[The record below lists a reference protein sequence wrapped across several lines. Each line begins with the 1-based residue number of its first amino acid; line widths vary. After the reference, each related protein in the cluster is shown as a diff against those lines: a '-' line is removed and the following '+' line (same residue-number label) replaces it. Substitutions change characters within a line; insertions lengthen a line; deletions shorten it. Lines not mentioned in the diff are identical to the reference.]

1 MKLPTRSVA
10 CFLGAIAFLSV
21 LLRYPTTEHEIGVD
35 SFFIHNLATIITTQ
49 GQARWL
55 MDPLS
60 LFGLYP
66 MSYPSADPFLLAA
79 FAQMVGVSVETA
91 ILFIS
96 LALGVFGVFVSFVM
110 AREFYNDN
118 LFGVSVAFLYAL
130 APRFLDFTLWTSSS
144 RGLFMLLLP
153 GFVWSIIRVMRDPK
167 PKNVG
172 MLTAI
177 LFLLGVTH
185 HLTALLLAVL
195 GAGIASV
202 ALLTILRVL
211 RLNLPRATLAQP
223 FRKVSP
229 YVALGAFATV
239 ASAVVASAGVLPQYA
254 QGELAS
260 GSSLGVELFNL
271 GVSLMRSVGLS
282 LILSV
287 PGLVILVHRKNKGFS
302 ESLVLLS
309 FLGLTPTLFLRAYTG
324 FYILPFVTLL
334 AGLAVVRLAAVQRRR
349 IRVILLAAAFSTAGI
364 LSAGILRYEVA
375 HSPIMSLDT
384 YSAAVYVRGMTP
396 GQVVLSN
403 DGLRGVQVAS
413 TAGCAYLP
421 VGGASTLFQSPEL
434 LAYRFFGP
442 GEVIA
447 SLSRV
452 SLGDISLDSDSPF
465 FSSSIQAERDWVSI
479 MQSSYGA
486 QIDLMTR
493 YHPTLYLETGT
504 RNASFF
510 AYGSTYDSTFA
521 RTMYLN
527 AYKIYDDGSQSIWS
541 IGAVRP

>member
-1 MKLPTRSVA
+1 
-10 CFLGAIAFLSV
+10 
-21 LLRYPTTEHEIGVD
+21 
-35 SFFIHNLATIITTQ
+35 
-49 GQARWL
+49 

-79 FAQMVGVSVETA
+79 FSQVSGVSVETA
-91 ILFIS
+91 ILLVS
-96 LALGVFGVFVSFVM
+96 LALGVFGVFVSFGM
-110 AREFYNDN
+110 AREFFNDN
-118 LFGVSVAFLYAL
+118 LFGVSVAFFYGL
-130 APRFLDFTLWTSSS
+130 APRLLNFTLWTSSS
-144 RGLFMLLLP
+144 RGLFMILLP

-172 MLTAI
+172 MLIVI
-177 LFLLGVTH
+177 LLLLGVTH

-202 ALLTILRVL
+202 ILLLVLRVL
-211 RLNLPRATLAQP
+211 RLNLPRATLTRP
-223 FRKVSP
+223 FRKMSP
-229 YVALGAFATV
+229 YFALGVFVAV
-239 ASAVVASAGVLPQYA
+239 ASAMVVNVGILSQYA

-260 GSSLGVELFNL
+260 GSSFSVELFNL

-282 LILSV
+282 LILAV
-287 PGLVILVHRKNKGFS
+287 AGLVILVHRKNKGIS

-334 AGLAVVRLAAVQRRR
+334 AGLTVVRLAAIQRRR
-349 IRVILLAAAFSTAGI
+349 IRVLLLAAAFATAGI
-364 LSAGILRYEVA
+364 LSAGILRYEVN
-375 HSPIMSLDT
+375 HSPMMSLDT
-384 YSAAVYVRGMTP
+384 YSTALYVKSMTP

-447 SLSRV
+447 SLYRV
-452 SLGDISLDSDSPF
+452 SIGDIGLDSDSPF
-465 FSSSIQAERDWVSI
+465 FTSSIQAEGDWVSI
-479 MQSSYGA
+479 MRSGYGA
-486 QIDLMTR
+486 QTEVMLR
-493 YHPTLYLETGT
+493 YHPTLYLETGMS
-504 RNASFF
+504 NASFF
-510 AYGSTYDSTFA
+510 AYGNTYASTFA
-521 RTMYLN
+521 RTMYLS

-541 IGAVRP
+541 VDAVRK